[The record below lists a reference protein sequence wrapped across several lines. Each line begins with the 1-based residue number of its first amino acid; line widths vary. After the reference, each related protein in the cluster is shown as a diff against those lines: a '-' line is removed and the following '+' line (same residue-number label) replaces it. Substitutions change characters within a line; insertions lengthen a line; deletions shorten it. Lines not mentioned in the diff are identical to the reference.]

1 MRAALWL
8 MGLFAAAVA
17 LALFA
22 GDNEGTVTVFWPP
35 HRVDVS
41 VNLALLLLLALFVLL
56 YLALRALSAMVQL
69 PRQARRWRTQQRE
82 RAMHATLIDAAA
94 QLAAVLFAAAFV
106 ILGPERLWAQFG
118 PADLGDVDFASL
130 RVDYAD
136 LIASV
141 KMNAVFA

>member
-69 PRQARRWRTQQRE
+69 PRQARRWRTQ
-82 RAMHATLIDAAA
+82 
-94 QLAAVLFAAAFV
+94 
-106 ILGPERLWAQFG
+106 
-118 PADLGDVDFASL
+118 
-130 RVDYAD
+130 
-136 LIASV
+136 
-141 KMNAVFA
+141 